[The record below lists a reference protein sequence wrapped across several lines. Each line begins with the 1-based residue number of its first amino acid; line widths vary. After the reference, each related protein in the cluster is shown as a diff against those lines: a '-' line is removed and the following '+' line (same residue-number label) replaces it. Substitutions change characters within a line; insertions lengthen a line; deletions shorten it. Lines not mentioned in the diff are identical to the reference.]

1 MEKKIIND
9 TTLFFDEPVKKNFQN
24 FQIEIYQNLDSII
37 ISIFDSNKKYES
49 NFSYENLQKNKLLR
63 GADSIDEI
71 IEFISDLID
80 QNHVSIEND
89 NENIKLTLISTLPKY
104 PNVELII
111 NVKQQLFEE
120 NSEKLSKQFED
131 LSNQNEELKKIYKKK
146 FDSIL
151 EKITAI
157 ENENNLNKNEIN
169 KQKNIIEDYK
179 IKISKL
185 EEKITQFEEK
195 ENKMKFELF
204 KTNFRLIKYFNIH
217 NDNINAISVFPS
229 GNIISVS
236 KDKSIKI
243 LNQQYYILQT
253 IENAHSENITYIDIK
268 DENNFVTCSWDRSI
282 KTWIK
287 NEKEFK
293 LNKNIVNAHNCSLNK
308 VIYYLNNHLISCSN
322 YSDIK
327 IWEENNNEYQL
338 ISTLEHSNVINSI
351 LLLNDK
357 NILVSSG
364 MDGTKFW
371 NLKKEKLK
379 NITLIEF
386 FEEVKCNCWNG
397 ICRINENKIVI
408 GGDILFVIS
417 LAEQKIIN
425 EIKIP
430 FKCYGINT
438 IKENEIFLV
447 VGDCGDIMFY
457 KSENCENFHIIKN
470 AHTRSILGI
479 TKINNILI
487 ATYSFDKFIKI
498 WSY

>member
-131 LSNQNEELKKIYKKK
+131 LSNQNEELKKIFKCQ

-151 EKITAI
+151 EKISAI
-157 ENENNLNKNEIN
+157 ENENNLNKNQIKEQN
-169 KQKNIIEDYK
+169 NIIENYK
-179 IKISKL
+179 NKISKL

-204 KTNFRLIKYFNIH
+204 KSNFKLIKF
-217 NDNINAISVFPS
+217 INVHDDRINSISVFPL

-236 KDKSIKI
+236 RDKSIKI
-243 LNQQYYILQT
+243 FNQQYYILQT
-253 IENAHSENITYIDIK
+253 IENAHNENITFVDIK
-268 DENNFVTCSWDRSI
+268 DDNNFVTCSWDKSI

-287 NEKEFK
+287 NEKVFK
-293 LNKNIVNAHNCSLNK
+293 LNQSINNAHNCSINK
-308 VIYYLNNHLISCSN
+308 VIYYSNKYLISCSN
-322 YSDIK
+322 NKDIK
-327 IWEENNNEYQL
+327 IWEENNKEYQL
-338 ISTLEHSNVINSI
+338 VSTLEHSNVINSI

-371 NLKKEKLK
+371 NCKKEELK
-379 NITLIEF
+379 NITLIKF

-397 ICRINENKIVI
+397 LCRINENKIVI
-408 GGDILFVIS
+408 GGNVLYVIS
-417 LAEQKIIN
+417 LLEQKIIN

-430 FKCYGINT
+430 FGCYGINT
-438 IKENEIFLV
+438 IKDNEIFLV

-457 KSENCENFHIIKN
+457 KSENCENFHIISN
-470 AHTRSILGI
+470 AHNKSILGVTI
-479 TKINNILI
+479 INNILV
-487 ATYSFDKFIKI
+487 ATYSFDKYIKI

>member
-1 MEKKIIND
+1 MKNIKEMKSIEILNKYQKKRKFNEWKINIMKDFDLMNIQIENEFKIYESSFQIKQLQQLLSNQDSIEEIIKFILYYID
-9 TTLFFDEPVKKNFQN
+9 KNEIKI
-24 FQIEIYQNLDSII
+24 IEIYDAVKFII
-37 ISIFDSNKKYES
+37 LSNELNFPNIELKINKKNILCE
-49 NFSYENLQKNKLLR
+49 
-63 GADSIDEI
+63 EI
-71 IEFISDLID
+71 IEKLIKEI
-80 QNHVSIEND
+80 QNLKEKNNELELRIKSLENK
-89 NENIKLTLISTLPKY
+89 EKIK
-104 PNVELII
+104 
-111 NVKQQLFEE
+111 
-120 NSEKLSKQFED
+120 EKNFMHKEIFLY
-131 LSNQNEELKKIYKKK
+131 NLKKINSINAHS
-146 FDSIL
+146 DSI
-151 EKITAI
+151 KSV
-157 ENENNLNKNEIN
+157 
-169 KQKNIIEDYK
+169 Q
-179 IKISKL
+179 
-185 EEKITQFEEK
+185 
-195 ENKMKFELF
+195 
-204 KTNFRLIKYFNIH
+204 NF
-217 NDNINAISVFPS
+217 SS

-268 DENNFVTCSWDRSI
+268 DENNFVTSSWDRSI